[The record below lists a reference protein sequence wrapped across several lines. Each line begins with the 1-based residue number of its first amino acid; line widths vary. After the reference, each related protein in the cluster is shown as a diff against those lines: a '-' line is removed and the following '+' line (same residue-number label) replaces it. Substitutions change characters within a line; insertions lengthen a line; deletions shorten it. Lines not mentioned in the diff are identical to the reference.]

1 MIGYGRDEIKDPSG
15 VDLTNSRFYLDLGEN
30 EAERKFELG
39 ILIAERKKWRSEIY
53 RALQRAL
60 RDIRS
65 YSYEASSDKFIWKP
79 NNRQS
84 ERRFEEA
91 GGTDGVYL

>member
-1 MIGYGRDEIKDPSG
+1 MIGYGCDEIKDPSG

-39 ILIAERKKWRSEIY
+39 ILIAERKKWRPEIY

-65 YSYEASSDKFIWKP
+65 YSYEASDKFIWKP

-84 ERRFEEA
+84 KRRFEEA
-91 GGTDGVYL
+91 GGIDGVY